1 MAPVTLGQARGA
13 LSEAYETLAELA
25 VADMRGDPS
34 ECIPHKP
41 EYWVGR
47 LQGDLFAV
55 AEMFQALL
63 ASAEKNAKQ

>member
-1 MAPVTLGQARGA
+1 
-13 LSEAYETLAELA
+13 
-25 VADMRGDPS
+25 MRGDPS